1 MITPILYVLQGIRA
15 GTLSGLIGIGGGVI
29 IVPALVFVF
38 GLTQHAAQGTMLALL
53 VPPIGILSAWP
64 YWKQGDVDIRIAVFI
79 CLGFLLGSLL
89 GTRVAT
95 QLPNLLL
102 GRIFGGAMVLI
113 GPQNGAGP
121 VGLTRQRS
129 PQRTARPAPAVCCA

>member
-1 MITPILYVLQGIRA
+1 MITVIPYVLLGITA

-38 GLTQHAAQGTMLALL
+38 GLSQHAAQGTTLALL
-53 VPPIGILSAWP
+53 VPPIGILGAWT
-64 YWKQGDVDIRIAVFI
+64 YWKHGDVDIRIAAFI

-89 GTRVAT
+89 GARVAT

-102 GRIFGGAMVLI
+102 ERIFGGATVLI
-113 GPQNGAGP
+113 G
-121 VGLTRQRS
+121 LRMLL
-129 PQRTARPAPAVCCA
+129 AR